1 MRTNRARA
9 NDRAAT
15 KAQKVHAKA
24 VVETEGFSPGV
35 DQTAADVD
43 QTAAGGDQTA
53 ADADQTAADSD
64 QTSAERDQAFAEG
77 DQRASDRDQAS
88 ADREVAAYSESGAA
102 APPAYEVSRTERQ
115 AGTFSRLLTLNDRG
129 RSAHTRNLNAE
140 RRDGNAAARDEAA
153 RLRDAHAEVIDGAIA
168 GSDAPLSA
176 KLERI
181 SEHAAIDRARAA
193 VDRKRAAKDRQE
205 AAAERAHLESELHSA
220 HLDDLTGA
228 FRREMGSVALDHEVE
243 RARRYDQCFVLAFVD
258 VDGMKGVNDRDGHA
272 AGDRVLQ
279 IVVNTIRSKLR
290 SFDPVVRYG
299 GDEFVCGLGGTSLG
313 DARRRFAA
321 IARTVTAEAGVGIS
335 VGLAE
340 LTEGETSDE
349 LTARADAL
357 LLSAKKR
364 RLH

>member
-1 MRTNRARA
+1 MKSNRTRASDRTAMSAESVHARA
-9 NDRAAT
+9 GA
-15 KAQKVHAKA
+15 
-24 VVETEGFSPGV
+24 
-35 DQTAADVD
+35 DQTAADAD
-43 QTAAGGDQTA
+43 QTAADADQTA

-64 QTSAERDQAFAEG
+64 QTSAERDQAFADG

-88 ADREVAAYSESGAA
+88 ADREVAAYSESGGA
-102 APPAYEVSRTERQ
+102 APPAYEVSRTERE

-129 RSAHTRNLNAE
+129 RSAHTRNISAA
-140 RRDGNAAARDEAA
+140 RRDGTAAARDEAA
-153 RLRDAHAEVIDGAIA
+153 RQRDARAEVIDRAIA
-168 GSDAPLSA
+168 ASDEPLSA

-181 SEHAAIDRARAA
+181 RERAASDRARAA
-193 VDRKRAAKDRQE
+193 ADRERAAQDRRE
-205 AAAERAHLESELHSA
+205 AAAERARLESELHSA

-228 FRREMGSVALDHEVE
+228 FRREMGSLALDHEVQ
-243 RARRYDQCFVLAFVD
+243 RARRYSQRFVLAFVD
-258 VDGMKGVNDRDGHA
+258 VDGMKTVNDRDGHA

-279 IVVNTIRSKLR
+279 IVVKTIRSKLR

-299 GDEFVCGLGGTSLG
+299 GDEFVCGLGGTGLD

-340 LTEGETSDE
+340 LADGETSDQ

-357 LLSAKKR
+357 LLAAKKR